1 MVICNAAAESP
12 CPAKT
17 EGSQCRRRAFEVACG
32 WVTIAAIMR
41 RIPGTPG
48 RQPVPEPLVTEL
60 IRAGIS
66 RSTVLAMER
75 WKAQEV
81 FDLLYSAHLGD
92 GLRRTPELLSRGRA
106 IASLGGPA
114 SSPAGPVL
122 GFSTQ
127 D

>member
-1 MVICNAAAESP
+1 M
-12 CPAKT
+12 
-17 EGSQCRRRAFEVACG
+17 
-32 WVTIAAIMR
+32 
-41 RIPGTPG
+41 
-48 RQPVPEPLVTEL
+48 PETLVTEL

-81 FDLLYSAHLGD
+81 FDLLHSAHLGD
-92 GLRRTPELLSRGRA
+92 GLRRAPDFHSRGLA
-106 IASLGGPA
+106 LGSLGGPA

-122 GFSTQ
+122 GFSTH

>member
-1 MVICNAAAESP
+1 M
-12 CPAKT
+12 
-17 EGSQCRRRAFEVACG
+17 
-32 WVTIAAIMR
+32 
-41 RIPGTPG
+41 
-48 RQPVPEPLVTEL
+48 PEPVVTEL
-60 IRAGIS
+60 LRAGLS

-81 FDLLYSAHLGD
+81 LDLLHSARLGE
-92 GLRRTPELLSRGRA
+92 GHRWTPEFHSRGHGLG
-106 IASLGGPA
+106 SLGGPA

>member
-1 MVICNAAAESP
+1 M
-12 CPAKT
+12 
-17 EGSQCRRRAFEVACG
+17 
-32 WVTIAAIMR
+32 
-41 RIPGTPG
+41 
-48 RQPVPEPLVTEL
+48 PETLVTAL
-60 IRAGIS
+60 LRAGLS

-81 FDLLYSAHLGD
+81 FDLLHSAHLGD
-92 GLRRTPELLSRGRA
+92 GHRRTSELHARGRGLG
-106 IASLGGPA
+106 SLGGPP

>member
-1 MVICNAAAESP
+1 
-12 CPAKT
+12 
-17 EGSQCRRRAFEVACG
+17 
-32 WVTIAAIMR
+32 
-41 RIPGTPG
+41 
-48 RQPVPEPLVTEL
+48 
-60 IRAGIS
+60 
-66 RSTVLAMER
+66 MER

-92 GLRRTPELLSRGRA
+92 GHHRTPEFHARGRGLG
-106 IASLGGPA
+106 SLGGPA